1 MGLVETVETYAR
13 EYAPLAKALDR
24 VADLTKDGSSEAFWK
39 LLPSNQPFKKQS
51 FERNISNAYDS
62 IRDRRIL
69 GGGAIFWYEY
79 ASDGEYKGIAKSRRL
94 NTLAAAIDQGVSDG
108 ITSLLSGGE
117 TSKAE
122 YNFFQTQE
130 KAGEAGIK
138 TEKLQARAIDIV
150 RTYMES
156 SIEKLK
162 RDDITATMDY
172 DRGIEFAEKSGV
184 PLIEIQPMKR
194 NALRNLTEMG
204 LGQIESEDYFSAS
217 MTFEDALKIAQS
229 FGVDSREV
237 GDLSRSFVDAYVAKG
252 ESQGLKLAGPI
263 MSIIGIQNIV
273 DSGSSEGQEALDRLN
288 RITYATVREVAIE
301 AANEDS
307 GRDSRLIN

>member
-1 MGLVETVETYAR
+1 MGLANTVETCAR
-13 EYAPLAKALDR
+13 QYAPLAKALDR
-24 VADLTKDGSSEAFWK
+24 VAYLTKDGSSEAFWR

-62 IRDRRIL
+62 IRDGKII
-69 GGGAIFWYEY
+69 GGGAIFWYEV
-79 ASDGEYKGIAKSRRL
+79 ASDKEYNGIAKSRRL
-94 NTLAAAIDQGVSDG
+94 NALASAIDQGAADG
-108 ITSLLSGGE
+108 IMSLLSEAE
-117 TSKAE
+117 TRKAE
-122 YNFFQTQE
+122 YNFFRIQE
-130 KAGEAGIK
+130 EADETGIK
-138 TEKLQARAIDIV
+138 TDKLQARAIDIV
-150 RTYMES
+150 RTYVES

-194 NALRNLTEMG
+194 NALRNITEVG

-217 MTFEDALKIAQS
+217 MTFDSALKIAQS
-229 FGVDSREV
+229 FGVDSGEV

-273 DSGSSEGQEALDRLN
+273 DSGFSEGQEALDRLN
-288 RITYATVREVAIE
+288 RITYATVREAAIE
-301 AANEDS
+301 ATNEDS
-307 GRDSRLIN
+307 GTDRRSIN